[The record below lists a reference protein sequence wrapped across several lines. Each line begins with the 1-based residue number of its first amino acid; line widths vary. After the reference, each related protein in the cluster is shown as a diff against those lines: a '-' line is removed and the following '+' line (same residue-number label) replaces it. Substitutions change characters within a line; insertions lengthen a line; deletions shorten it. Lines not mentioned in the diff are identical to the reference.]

1 MLTSRT
7 RFETPRCHTRP
18 RPLEQVECQQGDKQQ
33 AVEGASRLAASVRIG
48 KDIFNKQMGN
58 KKSDSKIG
66 V

>member
-1 MLTSRT
+1 MYG
-7 RFETPRCHTRP
+7 P

-33 AVEGASRLAASVRIG
+33 AVEGTSRLAASVRIG

-58 KKSDSKIG
+58 KKSDSKTG

>member
-1 MLTSRT
+1 MLSI
-7 RFETPRCHTRP
+7 HDRP

-58 KKSDSKIG
+58 KKSDSKTG